1 MIRKTVMSM
10 LLFLTI
16 SVSLSFSNISVFA
29 EEIESKVTVRII
41 NDGTLEPERSKK
53 STNDSSKQKYKES
66 KTKLNKKNRLPQ
78 TNERINLS
86 ISIIGLLVLLLG
98 VVGIY
103 INNKRNGEDKN
114 EKD

>member
-1 MIRKTVMSM
+1 MIKKLLLSL
-10 LLFLTI
+10 LLFLT
-16 SVSLSFSNISVFA
+16 VSIPLCFINVSVFA
-29 EEIESKVTVRII
+29 EEIQSKVTVRII
-41 NDGTLEPERSKK
+41 HDDPLEPEKPK
-53 STNDSSKQKYKES
+53 ESTNDSSKQKYKES
-66 KTKLNKKNRLPQ
+66 NTKLNKKNRLPQ

>member
-16 SVSLSFSNISVFA
+16 SVSLFFSSISVFA

-41 NDGTLEPERSKK
+41 NDGTLEPERSKE
-53 STNDSSKQKYKES
+53 SINDSSKQKYKES

>member
-1 MIRKTVMSM
+1 MIKKLLLSL
-10 LLFLTI
+10 LLFLTVSI
-16 SVSLSFSNISVFA
+16 SLCFINVSVFA
-29 EEIESKVTVRII
+29 EEVQSKVTVRII
-41 NDGTLEPERSKK
+41 HDDPLEPEKPK
-53 STNDSSKQKYKES
+53 ESTNDSSKQKYKES
-66 KTKLNKKNRLPQ
+66 NMKLNKKNRLPQ

-98 VVGIY
+98 VVGMY